1 MDRWLNSLAF
11 GQKVRDSSSF
21 YNSTTVEGGLDG
33 PDFLFSN
40 LTGSLFH
47 AKILNM
53 NINIK
58 SVTLDLNE
66 NKLVSPAS

>member
-1 MDRWLNSLAF
+1 MD
-11 GQKVRDSSSF
+11 
-21 YNSTTVEGGLDG
+21 